1 MHPAEPNK
9 SADAA
14 SNSAGV
20 EMKIRIVILI
30 LMAFA
35 GALRADQTVS
45 EAQQVLK
52 DQGFYYG
59 DVTGE
64 KNADTTAAIRRYQ
77 IRNGLQITGELDEQ
91 TLKSIRSAPST
102 STPPPMATATA
113 PPANTP
119 QPREESA
126 EETEPGAS
134 APMQPYPPAPQ
145 SYGAPQDR
153 SATGPIPRGEQFYPP
168 PNAPAGPPQPGGL
181 FANTPY
187 ESAPPDVQ
195 RDIVVAAQRNLAAH
209 GFYHGAMDGVYGST
223 LEFSLRAYQARVRLP
238 VTGRLDLETLAA
250 LELLPGARAP
260 VYRPRHRRLIPRVR
274 GEWIRP

>member
-1 MHPAEPNK
+1 
-9 SADAA
+9 
-14 SNSAGV
+14 
-20 EMKIRIVILI
+20 MKLRIVILTLI
-30 LMAFA
+30 VFA
-35 GALRADQTVS
+35 WTVRADQTVS
-45 EAQQVLK
+45 EVQQALK

-59 DVTGE
+59 EVTGE

-77 IRNGLQITGELDEQ
+77 IRNGLQVTGELDEQ

-102 STPPPMATATA
+102 STPPPVTTATA

-126 EETEPGAS
+126 EETEPDAS
-134 APMQPYPPAPQ
+134 GPAQPYAAAPQ
-145 SYGAPQDR
+145 PYGAPQDR
-153 SATGPIPRGEQFYPP
+153 QLYPP
-168 PNAPAGPPQPGGL
+168 PNAPIGPPPSRGL
-181 FANTPY
+181 FAYTPY

-195 RDIVVAAQRNLAAH
+195 RDIVAAAQRALAAQ
-209 GFYHGAMDGVYGST
+209 GFYHGAMDGVYGSS

-250 LELLPGARAP
+250 LELLPGARSP

>member
-35 GALRADQTVS
+35 AAIRADQTLS
-45 EAQQVLK
+45 EVQQALK

-77 IRNGLQITGELDEQ
+77 IRNGLQVTGELDEQ

-102 STPPPMATATA
+102 STPPPVATATA

-119 QPREESA
+119 QSREESA
-126 EETEPGAS
+126 PETEPNAP
-134 APMQPYPPAPQ
+134 APMQPYGAP
-145 SYGAPQDR
+145 PQDR
-153 SATGPIPRGEQFYPP
+153 SATGRIRGGEQLYPP
-168 PNAPAGPPQPGGL
+168 PNAPTGPPLQGGL
-181 FANTPY
+181 FADTPY

-195 RDIVVAAQRNLAAH
+195 RDIVAAAQRALAAH
-209 GFYHGAMDGVYGST
+209 GFYHGEMDGAFGSA

-250 LELLPGARAP
+250 LELLPGARSP

-274 GEWIRP
+274 GGWMRP